1 MSRDSQ
7 SPSKARG
14 RWERKM
20 LDNCSLF
27 LNFVLIPFI
36 AENPISHN
44 QNCVDILCSK
54 LTLNEES
61 SEKSI
66 ISPLAFVDMPVRTT
80 SACCEKPDRNMILR
94 SSTTPIL
101 EYFTRP
107 TQKLL
112 ATYTL
117 RATDL
122 RGRQRLKG
130 RMGIDELR
138 DRI

>member
-14 RWERKM
+14 RWEYLRQWFSNFSGLRPSFENGHSSRLAM
-20 LDNCSLF
+20 HF
-27 LNFVLIPFI
+27 LKGKKAVERVGYVLQT
-36 AENPISHN
+36 NS

-66 ISPLAFVDMPVRTT
+66 ISPSAFVDMPVRTT

-94 SSTTPIL
+94 SSVTESLT
-101 EYFTRP
+101 
-107 TQKLL
+107 
-112 ATYTL
+112 A
-117 RATDL
+117 
-122 RGRQRLKG
+122 
-130 RMGIDELR
+130 
-138 DRI
+138 